1 MSDWK
6 FASDAS
12 GWTLAKWI
20 FATLGSAEDTPLDGG
35 PLGGGMMSHLI
46 TSGFW
51 SQICLRSV
59 AQREKERSPQRRGPF
74 SKYKTKI

>member
-35 PLGGGMMSHLI
+35 PFGGWHDVSSHH
-46 TSGFW
+46 FW
-51 SQICLRSV
+51 VLEPNLSTKRGTT
-59 AQREKERSPQRRGPF
+59 REGA
-74 SKYKTKI
+74 